1 MAALLLLVVG
11 QQRPVSSMHSATRVQ
26 SGSHLLLPLSNQQQA
41 RPMGTTRGSTPTSSS
56 NSSNPS
62 RLYQQ
67 QQGRQEKGQQQHR
80 LQQQQQV
87 VALLTHQRQARV

>member
-56 NSSNPS
+56 NPS